1 MRKGYLR
8 KKMAAIMMAASL
20 AVTGVAGI
28 PVSADEV
35 SDESVVA
42 EDVSETGADEMAPE
56 EISEDEAAPEADGTA
71 EEDIAE
77 AENDAAAEEII
88 VREEEEAIYEATP
101 DADAPA
107 DSEAESD
114 EDYGIEDAEPVYEA
128 VEGDSEW
135 LNSYR
140 IDSQDDVNHIVY
152 LRWLKTPATEVTVP
166 ATAQIGGTTYKVA
179 LSPTGGGPGFFAA
192 GSVIGSNK
200 IKNKPRTVSF
210 EAGVIF
216 PADCTGLFKG
226 CTSITSLDISGIDTS
241 SVTNMNSMFLNCSA
255 LETITVGHNFK
266 TANVTDMSSMF
277 SGCGALLSFPVSGFN
292 TAKVTNMSNM
302 FNNCYWATS
311 LNLTGFDTS
320 KVTSME
326 GMFQNCTQLETMDLS
341 TWNTQNV
348 TSMKNMFS
356 GCNRLRSGIHISSWN
371 TGNVKDMSGMFT
383 RCPVA
388 FEDISG
394 WNVAK
399 VEDMTAM
406 FRDTGVETKSL
417 SGWKTSSLKKANEMF
432 GSCSYLKT
440 VNMKNFD
447 LSHLTS
453 ASELNLFSGCTSLT
467 TITSPKKTATVG
479 SISLP
484 ATFVNPKL
492 SVRVKGTLTDVQYEF
507 NTLPS
512 GSIKLTKGTSGR
524 AWPFSDVVP
533 SVDNWK
539 YAGVVYCNEN
549 EIIMGDKNKSNEYSI
564 PRTFRPD
571 DSISRKDFAVILY
584 RMAGSPS
591 VAGLTHPFTDV
602 KANKY
607 FTDAVIWAYNNG
619 IVKGTSAAEFSP
631 DANITRV
638 QIAIMLKRY
647 ETKYSRGQGYENVSA
662 SLDGYSDAAKLNKEN
677 REALSWAVG
686 MGVIGG
692 IEVKENG
699 VVVSVRLG
707 AKETATRAQCAKMI
721 MGFIEK

>member
-42 EDVSETGADEMAPE
+42 EDVSETGADEIAPE

-77 AENDAAAEEII
+77 AEDDAAAEEII
-88 VREEEEAIYEATP
+88 VREEEEALYEAAP

-107 DSEAESD
+107 DSEAETD

-192 GSVIGSNK
+192 SSVIGNIK
-200 IKNKPRTVSF
+200 IQNKPRTVSF

-255 LETITVGHNFK
+255 LGTITVGNNFK

-302 FNNCYWATS
+302 FNNCYRVTR

-326 GMFQNCTQLETMDLS
+326 GMFQNCTLLETMDLS
-341 TWNTQNV
+341 TWNTKNV

-356 GCNRLRSGIHISSWN
+356 RCNRLRSGIHISSWN
-371 TGNVKDMSGMFT
+371 TENVKDMSGMFT
-383 RCPVA
+383 GCPVA

-406 FRDTGVETKSL
+406 FKDTGVETKSL

-432 GSCSYLKT
+432 GSCSSLKT

-507 NTLPS
+507 STLPS
-512 GSIKLTKGTSGR
+512 GSIVLTKGTSGK
-524 AWPFSDVVP
+524 AWPFSDVVANP
-533 SVDNWK
+533 ENWK
-539 YAGVVYCNEN
+539 YTGIVYCNEN
-549 EIIMGDKNKSNEYSI
+549 EIIMGDKENGEYKI

-571 DSISRKDFAVILY
+571 APITRRDFSVILY
-584 RMAGSPS
+584 RLAGSPS

-602 KANKY
+602 PAGKY
-607 FTDAVIWAYNNG
+607 YSDAITWAYNSE
-619 IVKGTSAAEFSP
+619 IVKGTSATTFTP
-631 DANITRV
+631 DKNITRV

-647 ETKYSRGQGYENVSA
+647 ETKYSRGKGYESLSA
-662 SLDGYSDAAKLNKEN
+662 SLDGYTDSSSLSQEN

-686 MGVIGG
+686 MGVVSG
-692 IEVKENG
+692 IETKENG
-699 VVVSVRLG
+699 VVVSTRLG